1 MTYTVVRHFGAYKPG
16 DTFTDVA
23 AHNVPYLIANGFI
36 TPDTKQPAESGRT
49 KSKKPKPKE

>member
-1 MTYTVVRHFGAYKPG
+1 VTYTVVRHFGAYKPG

-23 AHNVPYLIANGFI
+23 AHNVPYLIANGFL